1 LTVRVSSEENG
12 ARTRG
17 GTLRDF
23 VANLGHGG
31 ETPAILAIRD
41 EALTTWTYAELFE
54 RATRLAGGLA
64 SRGVGPRSR
73 VAICAAHGPEW
84 IIAALATIAVG
95 AVLVPIDPQID
106 PRSLKHI
113 MADCGATFWFTSSR
127 TERRIQER
135 GDSDLTLFVLDAP
148 AEVTNS
154 WHRLMQPGD
163 LPPAE
168 PTPEDTAV
176 LFYTSGTT
184 GMPKGVPLSH
194 RNLMFQVETLR
205 TLDLVS
211 EGERILLTLPL
222 HHVYPFSIGLLGG
235 LAFRCTAVIP
245 RALTGPEIVRA
256 IRDGAVTTIIGVPR
270 LFEVFLSGMLARA
283 RSRGRVQVAVFT
295 AVLALNAYCRRWL
308 GLRVGSF
315 LLGRVRRELGSEI
328 RMVVSG
334 GAALDEELAI
344 KMDALGWSVASG
356 YGLTETAPLLTLLP
370 PGDRAFSTAGKPVR
384 GVELRIVAVRGEPV
398 VPSESDLSPGAEDRE
413 DKAVGEVQ
421 VRGPG
426 VFSGYLNLPD
436 KTAAAFTDDGWFR
449 TEDLGFIDGRGYL
462 HLLGRQSTLIVS
474 AAGEN
479 IQPEFLEPQYEG
491 APSIRE
497 IGILQW
503 DRQLCAVIVPD
514 HKALR
519 DQGAAD
525 VDGAIRRA
533 VLDVGKGLPSH
544 HRIARYVISRDAL
557 PRTRLGKI
565 RRAELERRFLD
576 IEQGRRAAGGGLAGP
591 MPLEEMS
598 DEDRALLDE
607 PVARAVWDLLRERFP
622 DRALSPDASL
632 AVDVGIDS
640 MEWINLTLDI
650 RQRAGAE
657 LTEEATARIE
667 TVRDLL
673 NEGVAAETGALTE
686 GVERVFEDPQRFISD
701 EQRRWLRPLRRSDVV
716 WARAFYALNKFAMRH
731 LFRLEVVG
739 QENLPREGNFILVP
753 NHMSVL
759 DPFVVAAAVDFE
771 RLRRTSW
778 AGWTGLA
785 FANRLFRF
793 VSRIAQAL
801 PIEQDRAAFSSLA
814 MSLIVLG
821 EGRNLIWFPEGG
833 RSRDGQLQR
842 FRTGIGQILCRC
854 PTRTV
859 PMLIEGTFEAMPIG
873 TRFPRFR
880 RLRVT
885 IGKALGPG
893 ELERMGRGTSPEER
907 MTSALRDAVAALKEE
922 PVMTHVNKR
931 YPL

>member
-1 LTVRVSSEENG
+1 MTISVPSRQNSSSARLQTLGDFIAKLGEGG
-12 ARTRG
+12 A
-17 GTLRDF
+17 
-23 VANLGHGG
+23 
-31 ETPAILAIRD
+31 TPAILSIRD
-41 EALTTWTYAELFE
+41 ENPVTWSYAELSNHI
-54 RATRLAGGLA
+54 ARLACGLNN
-64 SRGVGPRSR
+64 RGMGPGNH
-73 VAICAAHGPEW
+73 VALCAAHGPEW
-84 IIAALATIAVG
+84 IVAALATIAAG

-106 PRSLKHI
+106 PKSLKHI
-113 MADCGATFWFTSSR
+113 MDDCGATFWFTSSR
-127 TERRIQER
+127 TERRISDR
-135 GDSDLTLFVLDAP
+135 GGSNLTLFVLDAP
-148 AEVTNS
+148 REASNS
-154 WHRLMQPGD
+154 WHRLMQSGA
-163 LPPAE
+163 PPAAE
-168 PTPEDTAV
+168 PSPEDTAL

-194 RNLMFQVETLR
+194 RNLMFQIETLR
-205 TLDLVS
+205 SFDLVS

-256 IRDGAVTTIIGVPR
+256 IREGAVTTIIGVPR
-270 LFEVFLSGMLARA
+270 LFEVFLSGMFARA
-283 RSRGRVQVAVFT
+283 RSRGRAQVAVFK
-295 AVLALNAYCRRWL
+295 AVLALNAHCRRWL
-308 GLRVGSF
+308 GLRIGSF
-315 LLGRVRRELGSEI
+315 LLGRVRRELGAEI

-334 GAALDEELAI
+334 GAALDEALAMQI
-344 KMDALGWSVASG
+344 DAMGWSVASG
-356 YGLTETAPLLTLLP
+356 YGLTETAPLIALLP
-370 PGDRAFSTAGKPVR
+370 PGDRAFSTVGKPVR
-384 GVELRIVAVRGEPV
+384 GLELRIVSVHDEPV
-398 VPSESDLSPGAEDRE
+398 ATSEPDLSLGAGDHAAR
-413 DKAVGEVQ
+413 VIGEVQ

-426 VFSGYLNLPD
+426 VFSGYWNLPD

-479 IQPEFLEPQYEG
+479 IQPEFLETQY
-491 APSIRE
+491 ADAALIRE
-497 IGILQW
+497 IGVLQQ

-519 DQGAAD
+519 DEGAAD
-525 VDGAIRRA
+525 TEGAIRRA

-544 HRIARYVISRDAL
+544 HRISRYVISRDAL

-576 IEQGRRAAGGGLAGP
+576 IDSGGRATGRGLTGP

-598 DEDRALLDE
+598 DDDRALLDE
-607 PVARAVWDLLRERFP
+607 PVARAVWNLLCERYP

-632 AVDVGIDS
+632 TVDLGIDS
-640 MEWINLTLDI
+640 MEWINLTLDV

-673 NEGVAAETGALTE
+673 NEGIAAETGTRTE
-686 GVERVFEDPQRFISD
+686 GVERVFEDPQRFVSD
-701 EQRRWLRPLRRSDVV
+701 EQRRWLRPLRRSEVI

-731 LFRLEVVG
+731 LFHLEVIG
-739 QENLPREGNFILVP
+739 RENLPREGNFILVP

-759 DPFVVAAAVDFE
+759 DPFVVAAAVEFE
-771 RLRRTSW
+771 RLQRTSW

-833 RSRDGQLQR
+833 RSRDGRVQR
-842 FRTGIGQILCRC
+842 FRTGIGQILRRC

-859 PMLIEGTFEAMPIG
+859 PMLIEGTFEAMPTG

-880 RLRVT
+880 QLRVT
-885 IGKALGPG
+885 IGKALAPG
-893 ELERMGRGTSPEER
+893 ELERIGQGTSPEER
-907 MTSALRDAVAALKEE
+907 MTNALRDAVVGLKEG
-922 PVMTHVNKR
+922 PVMTQVNK
-931 YPL
+931 